1 MKKYLT
7 NHKIEHKISL
17 VGGYRDFNKV
27 KKYNKI

>member
-17 VGGYRDFNKV
+17 EGGYRDINKV